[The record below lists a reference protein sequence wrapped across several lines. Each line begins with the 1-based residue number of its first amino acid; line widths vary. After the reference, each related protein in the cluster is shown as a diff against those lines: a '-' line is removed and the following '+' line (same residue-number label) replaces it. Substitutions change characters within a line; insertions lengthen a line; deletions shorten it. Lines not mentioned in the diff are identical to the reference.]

1 MMRNLFI
8 PLEMIKAGGE
18 EESKKEKVSA
28 HFDTEL
34 DEDNTISGKPWRC
47 VLGFPLSKHQVEKSR
62 KWAHTNKS

>member
-34 DEDNTISGKPWRC
+34 DEDNTISGKP
-47 VLGFPLSKHQVEKSR
+47 
-62 KWAHTNKS
+62 